1 MSHKIGYFAEEIS
14 KQLVEREVW
23 LFLTAYT
30 KIWERRKMN

>member
-1 MSHKIGYFAEEIS
+1 MSHKIGYLAEEMS
-14 KQLVEREVW
+14 KQIVERAAW